1 MLINLAKALWMA
13 TFYIFLTSGFVQA
26 ETEGDLPNNLEAS
39 IEAVNISQADAA
51 TIAATLE
58 GIGLQQAKAIVE
70 YRTLNGRFFSAEELS
85 AVKGVGLKTVERNAH
100 RIRLDDR
107 ESEDRDQGDREKMS
121 STTFMTGGTS

>member
-70 YRTLNGRFFSAEELS
+70 YRTRYGRFFS

-107 ESEDRDQGDREKMS
+107 DQGDREKMS

>member
-58 GIGLQQAKAIVE
+58 GIGLQQAKATVE